1 MKKLLAIWGIAVGAL
16 FSTAPASAISV
27 YFDPSSQHVNVGD
40 SVTVNVY
47 IQDLGSE
54 ILSAFDLNFVY
65 NGSLLSWTVIS
76 GTSSF
81 AQLGGAY
88 GADPIFVF
96 DNVVNGNLGIQAGAL
111 EDDATVAANQ
121 LDAFLLLTFSFTAL
135 ADGVT
140 SFGLGSDADFER
152 NFVGLDALS
161 LNLDIGSAC
170 IAIGTG
176 SCETTVPEPGTLGL
190 LGLGVLGMALS
201 RRRRAS

>member
-1 MKKLLAIWGIAVGAL
+1 MKKLLAIWGVAVGAL

-40 SVTVNVY
+40 SVSVDVY

-65 NGSLLSWTVIS
+65 NASLLKWGVIS
-76 GTSSF
+76 WGG
-81 AQLGGAY
+81 ANDQLGNTY
-88 GADPIFVF
+88 GTAPIIEWDSLV
-96 DNVVNGNLGIQAGAL
+96 DGNLGVQGGAL

-121 LDAFLLLTFSFTAL
+121 LDAFLLFSFTFNAL

-140 SFGLGSDADFER
+140 SFGLGSDPDFER

-161 LNLDIGSAC
+161 LNVDIGSAC